1 MQTSQELVLDI
12 KLNDVNEAPTAV
24 TFDAAS
30 QLVLGEASAQTGAA
44 VVTATFADPDG
55 AASGN
60 RNNRYKFANGT
71 QVDGHFTIDATTGAI
86 TANAA
91 LTTAE
96 DDGKVLGVVAFDL
109 GQPALAT
116 AAFNFT
122 VNLLQR
128 PSNIQFQTIGGAAV
142 NLAENKLAGDVV
154 GTLVATDDGPPGELV
169 WSMADNNEFVIDAG
183 TGEIKVKN
191 GAVLNFEGTKVFT
204 VAVTVT
210 DEDGGTG
217 SLSATRNITINL
229 SDVNEAPTGSNYMA
243 HVLSET
249 ATTGT
254 TVADAP
260 TINDPNSAAMNGT
273 FVFKLVNADG
283 SDYQGNEFA
292 INVNTGEITVGAGGL
307 RDVTA
312 QTFVPIHVKISD
324 KGGGAGSL
332 SFQQQINV
340 TINPVVAANIA
351 PPTPNVVAGTQ
362 VDLNEN
368 QSGATTAIAVAT
380 VVSDDDDI
388 GGSHVVY
395 AFAAG
400 GNPGSLFAIDP
411 ATGVV
416 TFTGAGQNFET
427 NNNLTT
433 LPNGDKVFHL
443 KIVATEAG
451 GTATALTSQELGLD
465 IKLIDV
471 NEAPTGV
478 TFTGLVPVQAGVTK
492 QGDIVGRAIA
502 TDPDGATP
510 PAFRDNEFK
519 FSNGTQVQGA
529 YKIDKDTGV
538 ITANVDITVVADDED
553 LAVVA
558 YDAAHPNDA
567 AWTSPAVV
575 QHIAV
580 AAPPIPPGRSRPS
593 ATSTSRKAR
602 PPAASPNLRS
612 GSSRTD
618 AGGEATIKWRLGSP
632 RRCGAARRERRTIS
646 TARERRSW

>member
-1 MQTSQELVLDI
+1 M
-12 KLNDVNEAPTAV
+12 
-24 TFDAAS
+24 
-30 QLVLGEASAQTGAA
+30 
-44 VVTATFADPDG
+44 
-55 AASGN
+55 
-60 RNNRYKFANGT
+60 
-71 QVDGHFTIDATTGAI
+71 
-86 TANAA
+86 
-91 LTTAE
+91 
-96 DDGKVLGVVAFDL
+96 
-109 GQPALAT
+109 
-116 AAFNFT
+116 
-122 VNLLQR
+122 
-128 PSNIQFQTIGGAAV
+128 
-142 NLAENKLAGDVV
+142 
-154 GTLVATDDGPPGELV
+154 
-169 WSMADNNEFVIDAG
+169 
-183 TGEIKVKN
+183 
-191 GAVLNFEGTKVFT
+191 
-204 VAVTVT
+204 
-210 DEDGGTG
+210 
-217 SLSATRNITINL
+217 
-229 SDVNEAPTGSNYMA
+229 
-243 HVLSET
+243 
-249 ATTGT
+249 
-254 TVADAP
+254 
-260 TINDPNSAAMNGT
+260 
-273 FVFKLVNADG
+273 
-283 SDYQGNEFA
+283 
-292 INVNTGEITVGAGGL
+292 
-307 RDVTA
+307 
-312 QTFVPIHVKISD
+312 
-324 KGGGAGSL
+324 
-332 SFQQQINV
+332 
-340 TINPVVAANIA
+340 AANIA

-416 TFTGAGQNFET
+416 TFTGAGQNFEI

-451 GTATALTSQELGLD
+451 GTATVLTSQELGLD

-567 AWTSPAVV
+567 AWTSPIVV
-575 QHIAV
+575 QPIAV
-580 AAPPIPPGRSRPS
+580 AAPPNPTWTI
-593 ATSTSRKAR
+593 
-602 PPAASPNLRS
+602 AAVVDVDKPEGTTANGFTDYTFRIT
-612 GSSRTD
+612 RND
-618 AGGEATIKWRLGSP
+618 AGGDATIKWRLDLPGVASVHDASADDFDAATP
-632 RRCGAARRERRTIS
+632 TNDGNVVTVNFANGDTFKDITVKVKADNLIELDEAFKVKLLGASIGQVSAANGTANGTIETDDAPTGPPILSVETATPSVVEGNSGPKEYVFTVNRTPVRAAS
-646 TARERRSW
+646 TLCRRSIGVSPVPESIRTTSKLSAERWCSATIKRPR